1 MNIKELTDDELSL
14 AIGKAVLPEH
24 EFRDWSDAEWDEFMP
39 LALDCNIF
47 IAPLLCKIDGDHTG
61 DYKVELRD
69 WTYATKAVCDNP
81 LRALKECL
89 LQVLQE
95 ANNEYRR

>member
-24 EFRDWSDAEWDEFMP
+24 EFRDWTDASWNEFML
-39 LALDCNIF
+39 LALDCNIS
-47 IAPLLCKIDGDHTG
+47 ITPLLEPSGERTG
-61 DYKVELRD
+61 DCRVNLCD
-69 WTYATKAVCDNP
+69 WDFSIDADSDNP

-95 ANNEYRR
+95 VKS

>member
-14 AIGKAVLPEH
+14 AIGKVVLPEH
-24 EFRDWSDAEWDEFMP
+24 ECRDWTDASWDEFMP
-39 LALDCNIF
+39 LTLDCDIS
-47 IAPLLCKIDGDHTG
+47 IAPLLDRIDGGHTG
-61 DYKVELRD
+61 DYRVELIN
-69 WTYATKAVCDNP
+69 WNIATKAVCDNP

-95 ANNEYRR
+95 DK

>member
-24 EFRDWSDAEWDEFMP
+24 EFRDWTDAEWSEFMP
-39 LALDCNIF
+39 LVTERNLF
-47 IAPLLCKIDGDHTG
+47 IAPLLEPSGERTG
-61 DYKVELRD
+61 DYIAELSDCNR
-69 WTYATKAVCDNP
+69 ATKAVCDNP

-89 LQVLQE
+89 LLVLQE
-95 ANNEYRR
+95 V

>member
-24 EFRDWSDAEWDEFMP
+24 EFRDWTDAEWSEFMP
-39 LALDCNIF
+39 LTLGFNIS
-47 IAPLLCKIDGDHTG
+47 IVPLPYKIDGIHTKA
-61 DYKVELRD
+61 YRVELRD
-69 WTYATKAVCDNP
+69 FMCNRATKAVCDNP

-95 ANNEYRR
+95 VK